1 MSKRGVKFT
10 FASVR
15 GVKKSHSHV
24 KRRGKKKQPTQQST
38 AVNAPILPT
47 QQQYLNS
54 RGVC

>member
-24 KRRGKKKQPTQQST
+24 KRRGKKKQPTQPPT

>member
-1 MSKRGVKFT
+1 MSKRGVKLT
-10 FASVR
+10 FQTVR
-15 GVKKSHSHV
+15 GVKKTHSHV
-24 KRRGKKKQPTQQST
+24 KRRGVKRQPIKSNA